1 MAASRSD
8 GDRFLRLY
16 TKLTHYPS
24 IEATHESTKN
34 SIREGRRRGE
44 EAA

>member
-8 GDRFLRLY
+8 RDRFLRLY
-16 TKLTHYPS
+16 IKLTHYPC
-24 IEATHESTKN
+24 IETVHESTKN
-34 SIREGRRRGE
+34 SVREPGSGGE